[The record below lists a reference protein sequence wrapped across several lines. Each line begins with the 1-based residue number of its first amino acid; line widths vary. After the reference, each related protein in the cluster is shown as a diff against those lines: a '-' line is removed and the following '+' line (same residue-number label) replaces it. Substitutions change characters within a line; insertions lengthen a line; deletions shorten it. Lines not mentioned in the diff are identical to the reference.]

1 LRALHHAVIGDKVDE
16 LGGVAFQK
24 RVVESLDHLG
34 GIAKCHRSLLS
45 VAALHAA
52 TVPDERC
59 RVDYL
64 ACNALVPLP
73 RR

>member
-1 LRALHHAVIGDKVDE
+1 VHEVD
-16 LGGVAFQK
+16 A
-24 RVVESLDHLG
+24 
-34 GIAKCHRSLLS
+34 AHRLLS

-52 TVPDERC
+52 TVPDERR